1 METILSNT
9 VSALGN
15 YNDVP
20 TAMASEVVLVTLLDG
35 LKITKTAD
43 KPVWADGVLTYTIV
57 LTNDETKPYTAPVVT
72 DIIDNTLVDFISGSV
87 MIEGVAATDDQYS
100 YNENT
105 HTLTVLLDDIAATST
120 RTITFQVKKKV

>member
-1 METILSNT
+1 MKTILSNT
-9 VSALGN
+9 ISALGN

-20 TAMASEVVLVTLLDG
+20 TAMASEAVLVTLLDG

>member
-20 TAMASEVVLVTLLDG
+20 TAMASEAVLVTLLDG

-87 MIEGVAATDDQYS
+87 MIEGVAATDNQYS

-105 HTLTVLLDDIAATST
+105 HTLTILLDDIAATST

>member
-20 TAMASEVVLVTLLDG
+20 TAMASEAVLVTLLDG

-43 KPVWADGVLTYTIV
+43 KPAWADGVLTYTIV

-87 MIEGVAATDDQYS
+87 MIEGVVATDDQYS

-105 HTLTVLLDDIAATST
+105 HTLTVLLDDITATST

>member
-20 TAMASEVVLVTLLDG
+20 TAMASEAVLVTLLDG

-105 HTLTVLLDDIAATST
+105 HTLAVLLDDIAATST

>member
-1 METILSNT
+1 MDTILSNT

-20 TAMASEVVLVTLLDG
+20 TAMASEAVLVTLLDG

-43 KPVWADGVLTYTIV
+43 KPAWADGVLTYTIV

>member
-20 TAMASEVVLVTLLDG
+20 TAMASEAVLVTMLDG

-43 KPVWADGVLTYTIV
+43 KPVWADGVLTYTIT
-57 LTNDETKPYTAPVVT
+57 LTNDESKPYIAPVVT
-72 DIIDNTLVDFISGSV
+72 DIIDNTLVEFVAGSV
-87 MIEGVAATDDQYS
+87 MIEGVAATEEQYS

-105 HTLTVLLDDIAATST
+105 HTLTIMLDDIAATST

>member
-20 TAMASEVVLVTLLDG
+20 TAMASEAVLVTLLDG

-87 MIEGVAATDDQYS
+87 MIEGVAATNDQYS

>member
-9 VSALGN
+9 ISALGN

-20 TAMASEVVLVTLLDG
+20 TAMASEAVLVTLLDG

>member
-20 TAMASEVVLVTLLDG
+20 TAMASEAVLVTLLDG

-120 RTITFQVKKKV
+120 RTITFQVKKKI

>member
-20 TAMASEVVLVTLLDG
+20 TAMASEAVLVTLLDG

-87 MIEGVAATDDQYS
+87 MIEGVAASDDQYS

>member
-20 TAMASEVVLVTLLDG
+20 TAMASEAVLVTLLDG
-35 LKITKTAD
+35 LKITKPAD

-87 MIEGVAATDDQYS
+87 MIEGVAATNDQYS

>member
-1 METILSNT
+1 METILSIT

-20 TAMASEVVLVTLLDG
+20 TAMASEAVLVTLLDG

-43 KPVWADGVLTYTIV
+43 KPAWADGVLTYTIV

-120 RTITFQVKKKV
+120 RTITFQVKKKI

>member
-20 TAMASEVVLVTLLDG
+20 TAMASEAVLVTLLDG

-57 LTNDETKPYTAPVVT
+57 LTNDESKPYTAPVVT
-72 DIIDNTLVDFISGSV
+72 DIIDNTLVEFITGSV
-87 MIEGVAATDDQYS
+87 MIEGVAATEEQYS

>member
-1 METILSNT
+1 
-9 VSALGN
+9 
-15 YNDVP
+15 
-20 TAMASEVVLVTLLDG
+20 MASEAVLVTLLNG

-43 KPVWADGVLTYTIV
+43 KPAWADGVLTYTIV

-105 HTLTVLLDDIAATST
+105 HTLTVLLYDIAATST

>member
-20 TAMASEVVLVTLLDG
+20 TAMASEAVLVTLLDG

-43 KPVWADGVLTYTIV
+43 KPAWADGVLTYTIV

-120 RTITFQVKKKV
+120 RTITFQANKKV

>member
-20 TAMASEVVLVTLLDG
+20 TAMASEAVLVTLLDG

-43 KPVWADGVLTYTIV
+43 KPAWADGVLTYTIV
-57 LTNDETKPYTAPVVT
+57 LTNDETKPYTTPVVT

>member
-20 TAMASEVVLVTLLDG
+20 TAMASEAVLVTLLDG

-120 RTITFQVKKKV
+120 RTIAFQVKKKV

>member
-20 TAMASEVVLVTLLDG
+20 TAMASEAVLVTLLDG

-43 KPVWADGVLTYTIV
+43 KPAWADGVLTYTIV
-57 LTNDETKPYTAPVVT
+57 LTNDETKPYTALVVT

>member
-15 YNDVP
+15 YNNVP
-20 TAMASEVVLVTLLDG
+20 TAMASEAVLVTLLDG

>member
-20 TAMASEVVLVTLLDG
+20 TAMASEAVLVTLLDG

-43 KPVWADGVLTYTIV
+43 KPAWADGVLTYTIV
-57 LTNDETKPYTAPVVT
+57 LTNNETKPYTAPVVT

>member
-9 VSALGN
+9 ISALGN

-20 TAMASEVVLVTLLDG
+20 TAMASEAVLVTLLDG

-43 KPVWADGVLTYTIV
+43 KPAWADGVLTYTIV

>member
-15 YNDVP
+15 FNDVP
-20 TAMASEVVLVTLLDG
+20 TAMASEAVLVTLLDG

-57 LTNDETKPYTAPVVT
+57 LTNDETKPYTTPVVT
-72 DIIDNTLVDFISGSV
+72 DIIDNTLVDFVSGSV

-105 HTLTVLLDDIAATST
+105 HTLTVLLDDIAAAST
-120 RTITFQVKKKV
+120 RTITFQVKKKI

>member
-20 TAMASEVVLVTLLDG
+20 TAMASEAVLVTLLDG

-43 KPVWADGVLTYTIV
+43 KPAWADGVLTYTIV

-87 MIEGVAATDDQYS
+87 MVEGVAATDDQYS

>member
-20 TAMASEVVLVTLLDG
+20 TAMASEAVLVTLLDG

-87 MIEGVAATDDQYS
+87 MIEGAAATDDQYS

-105 HTLTVLLDDIAATST
+105 YTLTVLLDDIAATST

>member
-20 TAMASEVVLVTLLDG
+20 TAMASEAVLVTLLDG

-43 KPVWADGVLTYTIV
+43 KPVWRMVY
-57 LTNDETKPYTAPVVT
+57 
-72 DIIDNTLVDFISGSV
+72 
-87 MIEGVAATDDQYS
+87 
-100 YNENT
+100 
-105 HTLTVLLDDIAATST
+105 
-120 RTITFQVKKKV
+120 

>member
-20 TAMASEVVLVTLLDG
+20 TAMASEAVLVTLLDG

-105 HTLTVLLDDIAATST
+105 HTLTLLLDDIAATST

>member
-20 TAMASEVVLVTLLDG
+20 TAMASEAVLVTLLGG

>member
-20 TAMASEVVLVTLLDG
+20 TAMASEAVLVTLLDG
-35 LKITKTAD
+35 LKIIKTAD

>member
-20 TAMASEVVLVTLLDG
+20 TAMASEAVLVTLLDG
-35 LKITKTAD
+35 LKIIKTAD

-120 RTITFQVKKKV
+120 RTITSQVKKKV

>member
-20 TAMASEVVLVTLLDG
+20 TAMASEAVLVTLLDG

-43 KPVWADGVLTYTIV
+43 KPAWADGVLTYTVV

>member
-20 TAMASEVVLVTLLDG
+20 TAMASEAVLVTLLDG

-87 MIEGVAATDDQYS
+87 LIEGVAATDDQYS

>member
-20 TAMASEVVLVTLLDG
+20 TAMASEAVLVTLLDG

-57 LTNDETKPYTAPVVT
+57 LTNDETKPYTASVVT

-87 MIEGVAATDDQYS
+87 MIEGVAAIDDQYS

>member
-1 METILSNT
+1 M
-9 VSALGN
+9 
-15 YNDVP
+15 
-20 TAMASEVVLVTLLDG
+20 
-35 LKITKTAD
+35 
-43 KPVWADGVLTYTIV
+43 WADGVLTYTIV

>member
-20 TAMASEVVLVTLLDG
+20 TAMASEAVLVTLLDG

-57 LTNDETKPYTAPVVT
+57 LTNDETKPYTTPVVT

>member
-20 TAMASEVVLVTLLDG
+20 TAMASEAVLVTLLDG

-72 DIIDNTLVDFISGSV
+72 DIIDNTLVDLISGSV

>member
-20 TAMASEVVLVTLLDG
+20 TAMASEAVLVTLLDG

-120 RTITFQVKKKV
+120 RTIMFQVKKKV

>member
-9 VSALGN
+9 ISALGN

-20 TAMASEVVLVTLLDG
+20 TAMASEAVLVTLLDG

-43 KPVWADGVLTYTIV
+43 KPAWADGVLTYTIV

-120 RTITFQVKKKV
+120 RTITFQVKKKI

>member
-20 TAMASEVVLVTLLDG
+20 TAMASEAVLVTLLDG
-35 LKITKTAD
+35 LKIIKTAD

-120 RTITFQVKKKV
+120 RTITFQANKKV